1 MAQNQTQF
9 FSSLKEKSNAY
20 GHSDTTAII
29 YHFFWVFWLTNTS
42 LWRALNS
49 LGD

>member
-9 FSSLKEKSNAY
+9 FSSLKEKSDTY

-29 YHFFWVFWLTNTS
+29 YHFFYEYFGL
-42 LWRALNS
+42 LIHLY
-49 LGD
+49 